1 MSLFND
7 FFVKE
12 EAEKYKDIIKEKLSG
27 QIISK
32 RKIDDGKP
40 GSLRYEAEKL
50 NIEEFDLFTLL
61 QALEGMCHPS
71 IGMAQEIDDS
81 HYKVL

>member
-7 FFVKE
+7 FFGKE

-32 RKIDDGKP
+32 RKID
-40 GSLRYEAEKL
+40 S
-50 NIEEFDLFTLL
+50 
-61 QALEGMCHPS
+61 S
-71 IGMAQEIDDS
+71 
-81 HYKVL
+81 